1 MFVLL
6 FDKPLKNGLKHGRD
20 AAMIPMLS
28 STLFFVRLNN
38 VNDLLR
44 AFDKAVAG

>member
-6 FDKPLKNGLKHGRD
+6 FDKPVKNGLKHGRD

-28 STLFFVRLNN
+28 STLFSVRLSNF
-38 VNDLLR
+38 NDLLW
-44 AFDKAVAG
+44 AFKKSVAG